1 VNVDQVNKQTAQKIL
16 EKIANI
22 CNIQKQNLIL
32 VKQKN
37 TTDYEIHTEQSLQ
50 EKQWLC
56 LEEIIQTQNL
66 RLKIADNLIIIF

>member
-1 VNVDQVNKQTAQKIL
+1 MDQVNKQTAQNIL
-16 EKIANI
+16 EKIVNI

-66 RLKIADNLIIIF
+66 RLKIADNMIIIF

>member
-1 VNVDQVNKQTAQKIL
+1 VNVDQVNKQAAQKML

-22 CNIQKQNLIL
+22 CNIQKQNLIF

>member
-1 VNVDQVNKQTAQKIL
+1 MNVDQVNKQTAQKIL
-16 EKIANI
+16 EKIVNI

-37 TTDYEIHTEQSLQ
+37 ATDYEIHTEQSLQ
-50 EKQWLC
+50 EKQWLSI
-56 LEEIIQTQNL
+56 EEIIQTQNL